1 MMNVSIPNLYST
13 ACLQADKRRVSLG
26 WIVHPLYMHL
36 EEHVGVFVQVDYYPQ
51 PFFRN
56 PYGDKWQLQP
66 GIQFMVLLD
75 KLYTTL
81 AYEDNHLFNL
91 NLDIHF

>member
-1 MMNVSIPNLYST
+1 MNVSIPNLYST
-13 ACLQADKRRVSLG
+13 ACL
-26 WIVHPLYMHL
+26 
-36 EEHVGVFVQVDYYPQ
+36 QVDYYPQ